1 VARKSEPNH
10 SSQTQLR
17 LSETDI
23 ENPRSRRTVLVSA
36 DYQDE
41 RDWVRGAGRCRELG
55 LFEIDHVGHGEMVAP
70 YQVVRAHQSG
80 AFFMACLS
88 GQGQVF
94 VDGRWRTLTAG
105 QACLLPAGL
114 RNSFRIGQ
122 GRRWDFCWV
131 RFSPGVR
138 SRTIFRANSPVLAD
152 FAGEPLLAAIRGLI
166 AEQKADGLSRRQ
178 HQWVELIYD
187 YVRGFAGGFR
197 GDSRIESLWEKVQG
211 RLGDPWDSQALA
223 RESGLSFEH
232 LRRLCLREIGRT
244 PMNHLTHLRI
254 QQAVRLISET
264 DAKLSVIAQ
273 QVGFANGNSFSSAF
287 KKSTGF
293 APSHFRTTPAPTE

>member
-23 ENPRSRRTVLVSA
+23 ENPRSRRSVLVSA
-36 DYQDE
+36 DYQDDRE
-41 RDWVRGAGRCRELG
+41 WVRVAGRCRELS
-55 LFEIDHVGHGEMVAP
+55 LFEIDHVGVGEMVAP

-80 AFFMACLS
+80 AFFMASLS
-88 GQGQVF
+88 GQGQVL
-94 VDGRWRTLTAG
+94 VDGRWRTLVAG
-105 QACLLPAGL
+105 QACLQPAGL
-114 RNSFRIGQ
+114 RNSFRIGR

-131 RFSPGVR
+131 RFAPGVR

-197 GDSRIESLWEKVQG
+197 GDARIESLWDKVQA

-223 RESGLSFEH
+223 RGSGLSFEH
-232 LRRLCLREIGRT
+232 LRRLCLKEIGRT

-254 QQAVRLISET
+254 QQAIRLISET
-264 DAKLSVIAQ
+264 EAKLAVIAQ

-293 APSHFRTTPAPTE
+293 TPSHFRLSPSSSE

>member
-178 HQWVELIYD
+178 NQWVELIYD

>member
-23 ENPRSRRTVLVSA
+23 ENPRSRRSVLVSA
-36 DYQDE
+36 DYQDDRE
-41 RDWVRGAGRCRELG
+41 WVRVAGRCRELS
-55 LFEIDHVGHGEMVAP
+55 LFEIDHVGVGEMVAP

-80 AFFMACLS
+80 AFFMASLS
-88 GQGQVF
+88 GQGQVL
-94 VDGRWRTLTAG
+94 VDGRWRTLVAG
-105 QACLLPAGL
+105 QACLQPAGL
-114 RNSFRIGQ
+114 RNSFRIGR

-131 RFSPGVR
+131 RFAPGVR

-197 GDSRIESLWEKVQG
+197 GDARIESLWDKVQA

-232 LRRLCLREIGRT
+232 LRRLCLKEIGRT
-244 PMNHLTHLRI
+244 PTNHLTHLRT
-254 QQAVRLISET
+254 QQAIRLISET
-264 DAKLSVIAQ
+264 EAKLAVIAQ

-293 APSHFRTTPAPTE
+293 TPSHFRLSPSSSE

>member
-1 VARKSEPNH
+1 MARKSEPNH

-55 LFEIDHVGHGEMVAP
+55 LFEIDHVGHREMVAP
-70 YQVVRAHQSG
+70 YQVVRAQQSG